1 MTVEKEDNKTLLT
14 VVLTSLAD
22 GGAALQSQAI
32 EGNREICLGVVEA
45 LEFLERKREKG

>member
-1 MTVEKEDNKTLLT
+1 M
-14 VVLTSLAD
+14 VLTSLAD

-45 LEFLERKREKG
+45 LEFLFWGPHLPVGAEGGCPV